1 MAATGVFQTCV
12 ECVKRDELF
21 GSEVQVSK
29 WENVSALVVGKNVF
43 VPGTSVVTARE
54 FTGLELN
61 NMHHAPPVPANAPP
75 CGSGRSDGPI
85 NAGIQEKHRCSQ
97 SKPVTGGDKGCRYIE
112 NDGFGESRLCRSIR
126 GHQELESQCYRCCN
140 LHVTVAGTGIIR
152 IDRAACVQPY
162 GFTCEMSWPIF
173 KTAPITDVVLVGC
186 TRDAIAI

>member
-12 ECVKRDELF
+12 ECVQGDELF

-29 WENVSALVVGKNVF
+29 WEKRVRSGCGKNVF

-85 NAGIQEKHRCSQ
+85 NAGIQEKHRSSQ
-97 SKPVTGGDKGCRYIE
+97 SKPDMGGDKGCRSIE
-112 NDGFGESRLCRSIR
+112 NDGVWGVKVVSKVSGDNKSCKVS
-126 GHQELESQCYRCCN
+126 
-140 LHVTVAGTGIIR
+140 A
-152 IDRAACVQPY
+152 IDAAIY
-162 GFTCEMSWPIF
+162 T
-173 KTAPITDVVLVGC
+173 
-186 TRDAIAI
+186 